1 MSALGEQLQRIEAM
15 RDALLDEVA
24 AAPDATRRRRPSPD
38 AWSALEVVEHLV
50 LAERVVLGPSAQWRD
65 RPSASRSLR
74 DRVRYYMVRF
84 VLQQRIKVSTPSPEM
99 RPSGRVSFT
108 KLREA
113 WIAQQDALREFVLS
127 LDAAGARRAIFHHP
141 IAGPLTVRQAL
152 QLLEVHLRGHA
163 AQVHRLLSDAE

>member
-1 MSALGEQLQRIEAM
+1 MREQLQRIEAL

-24 AAPDATRRRRPSPD
+24 AAPDATRRRRPTPD
-38 AWSALEVVEHLV
+38 AWSALEVLEHLV

-65 RPSASRSLR
+65 QPSAPRSLR

-84 VLQQRIKVSTPSPEM
+84 VLQQRIKVTTPSAQM

-108 KLREA
+108 QLRTA
-113 WIAQQDALREFVLS
+113 WLAQQDALREFVLS
-127 LDAAGARRAIFHHP
+127 LDREGVRRAIFHHP
-141 IAGPLTVRQAL
+141 IAGPLTVPQAL

-163 AQVHRLLSDAE
+163 AQVHRLLTEAE